1 MKNFVKRLRCS
12 PPKINIFQITLTK
25 IMFINRVRV
34 VTIVLKAINV
44 IALCTIVLDFVSLN

>member
-1 MKNFVKRLRCS
+1 MKNFVKRLRYS